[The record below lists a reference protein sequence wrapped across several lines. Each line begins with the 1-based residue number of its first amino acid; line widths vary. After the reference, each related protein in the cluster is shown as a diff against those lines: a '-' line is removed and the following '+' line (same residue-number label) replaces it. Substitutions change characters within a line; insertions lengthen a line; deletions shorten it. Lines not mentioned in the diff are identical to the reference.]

1 MENPPGKL
9 KKGGYT
15 GDQTR
20 IVRFRAS
27 AGLYEK
33 LQDLAH
39 QQGVCLAALVRGLV
53 LIGLEKSTEGL

>member
-1 MENPPGKL
+1 MTNPPGTL
-9 KKGGYT
+9 KKGGYS

-33 LQDLAH
+33 LQEMAH
-39 QQGVCLAALVRGLV
+39 QQGLCLAAVVRGLV
-53 LIGLEKSTEGL
+53 LTGLEKSNP